1 MIKKNMTMWEMDIN
15 AILDS
20 EITVWVLGI
29 ADLILL
35 AVVVVNIVSSK
46 KDTYNFE
53 KMKSNFKNK

>member
-1 MIKKNMTMWEMDIN
+1 MWEMDIN

>member
-1 MIKKNMTMWEMDIN
+1 MIEKNITMWKMNIN
-15 AILDS
+15 AVLDS

-35 AVVVVNIVSSK
+35 VVVVVSIVSSK

>member
-1 MIKKNMTMWEMDIN
+1 MIEKNITMWKMDIS

-35 AVVVVNIVSSK
+35 AVVVVSIVSSK
-46 KDTYNFE
+46 KGTYNFE

>member
-1 MIKKNMTMWEMDIN
+1 MWEMDIN
-15 AILDS
+15 AVLDS

-35 AVVVVNIVSSK
+35 AVIVVNIVCNK

>member
-1 MIKKNMTMWEMDIN
+1 MWMMNIN
-15 AILDS
+15 AVLDS

-35 AVVVVNIVSSK
+35 AVVVVSIVSSK
-46 KDTYNFE
+46 KNTYNFE

>member
-1 MIKKNMTMWEMDIN
+1 MIKKDMTMWEMDIN